1 MTSEKMRNSVT
12 KSFVD
17 TGTGPDDDGV
27 YKRYRSNKR
36 AVVKL
41 QVKPLEP
48 SPINFRIFQY
58 VASMAMEGE
67 LADDMI
73 DDDDDDDDDDD
84 GVEEDEEEAYDEDE

>member
-48 SPINFRIFQY
+48 SPINFRIF
-58 VASMAMEGE
+58 
-67 LADDMI
+67 
-73 DDDDDDDDDDD
+73 
-84 GVEEDEEEAYDEDE
+84 